1 MALVNHT
8 TREIN
13 AKIVYYGPGLC
24 GKTTNI
30 HRIYHRISPEM
41 RGKLISLST
50 ETDRTLFFDF
60 LPVELGTVMNYRV
73 RFHLYTV
80 PGQVF
85 YNATRKLVLKG
96 ADGVI
101 FVADSQR
108 AMLDA
113 NLESVANL
121 RENFAEQGI
130 NLEEFPMVIQY
141 NKRDLPEILSVDEL
155 NAALNPRAVPF
166 FEAIATTG
174 QGVLKSFTA
183 MSKLVLADMQK
194 NPERHSFTLG
204 DIVSNQDRAR
214 TRPETPSE
222 VAVAE
227 ARMSG
232 RATPEPLVEP
242 ETPEPAIS
250 APAVPDA
257 LREAAAEPQ
266 MPAMPTPEPPREAL
280 PADPFMPNIPS
291 EEAQKVSIPAE
302 PLMSAAP
309 MMEARP
315 EIEALERAVEAAM
328 KVNLGK
334 PFMEDHQIILPFDV
348 LAKGQ
353 EDRFQLRVAIDVDA
367 PLSKRFKIVVK
378 SFKK

>member
-30 HRIYHRISPEM
+30 HLIYHRIAPGQ

-60 LPVELGTVMNYRV
+60 LPVELGTIKNYKV

-113 NLESVANL
+113 DLESMTNL
-121 RENFAEQGI
+121 RDNFGEQGI
-130 NLEEFPMVIQY
+130 NLSDFPMVIQY
-141 NKRDLPEILSVDEL
+141 NKRDLPDVLSVEEL
-155 NAALNPRAVPF
+155 NAAMNPRNVPCYEAV
-166 FEAIATTG
+166 AMTG
-174 QGVLKSFTA
+174 EGVLKTFTA
-183 MSKLVLADMQK
+183 ISKLVLQDMQK
-194 NPERHSFTLG
+194 YPERHNFTLG
-204 DIVSNQDRAR
+204 DIIGKEEKKAPRAR
-214 TRPETPSE
+214 EIMEEAPPLPPEPSMPG
-222 VAVAE
+222 APMAE
-227 ARMSG
+227 AK
-232 RATPEPLVEP
+232 PEM
-242 ETPEPAIS
+242 A
-250 APAVPDA
+250 
-257 LREAAAEPQ
+257 
-266 MPAMPTPEPPREAL
+266 
-280 PADPFMPNIPS
+280 
-291 EEAQKVSIPAE
+291 
-302 PLMSAAP
+302 
-309 MMEARP
+309 
-315 EIEALERAVEAAM
+315 ALEQAVDAGM

-334 PFMEDHQIILPFDV
+334 PFMEAGQIILPFDV
-348 LAKGQ
+348 MTRER
-353 EDRFQLRVAIDVDA
+353 EDQFQLRVAIDMEA
-367 PLSKRFKIVVK
+367 PMSKRFKIVVK
-378 SFKK
+378 NFKKGAADPGF